1 MAKLG
6 TVNASTLG
14 PRDLIEVPVETCEI
28 ISIERIPGQ
37 LKDRSGFLVRV
48 KVAPIGGPWAN
59 CEGTF
64 VVESRDQI
72 PLVKKY
78 TNKER
83 RREARRKFFASIW
96 NRFFSPKAE
105 PIPSLPAP
113 STSTGPMT

>member
-1 MAKLG
+1 MAKQG

-28 ISIERIPGQ
+28 ISIERVAGV
-37 LKDRSGFLVRV
+37 LKDRTGYLVRI
-48 KVAPIGGPWAN
+48 KVAPTGGPWAN

-78 TNKER
+78 TDKER
-83 RREARRKFFASIW
+83 RRERRRQFW
-96 NRFFSPKAE
+96 NSVWSRIFKPKAE
-105 PIPSLPAP
+105 PVASLPAP
-113 STSTGPMT
+113 SSTGPMT